1 MRLTVAFLILLGT
14 VLAGVGPAVAQQA
27 KPADAKAKTEA
38 SKHCSDKALAA
49 RVRGEWK
56 VSAPGSEEWK
66 QADLMPLVDAV
77 HAAMAASRHV
87 TINHADV
94 YITRYVVAK
103 KRLFQKIAF
112 LKESSDS
119 AGRLELKGHVVLQDA
134 RTGKVSYGCDL
145 VTSTKF
151 RLFELGKVEQGKFW
165 IPKDKG

>member
-1 MRLTVAFLILLGT
+1 MIPVFSEARSLASKQQEIQLPRATFRRNEGVFPQIRADPGRALTVKATLLC
-14 VLAGVGPAVAQQA
+14 P
-27 KPADAKAKTEA
+27 
-38 SKHCSDKALAA
+38 
-49 RVRGEWK
+49 
-56 VSAPGSEEWK
+56 
-66 QADLMPLVDAV
+66 
-77 HAAMAASRHV
+77 AMAASRHV